1 MNSKNKWEISCTN
14 NVTKCETKRNG
25 KTHKRIRRR
34 NNEKIRKQDKK
45 KDCISCK
52 WSDARFRSRCAYNAN
67 KRVRARSKREIDF
80 YVSQSS
86 NKANSTCL
94 TANSPVTMAVRS
106 VHLAWFYLVSRWTN
120 GTRSLWSVSFL
131 ARCTKFTPICFCF
144 LSTTYKQVGQIG
156 SRAYGRDKT
165 VAI

>member
-25 KTHKRIRRR
+25 KTHKRVRRR
-34 NNEKIRKQDKK
+34 NDEKIRKEDKK
-45 KDCISCK
+45 KDYFSCK
-52 WSDARFRSRCAYNAN
+52 WSDARFRSRCASDAN

-120 GTRSLWSVSFL
+120 STRSLWSVSFSPGVRNSPQS
-131 ARCTKFTPICFCF
+131 AFASF
-144 LSTTYKQVGQIG
+144 LL
-156 SRAYGRDKT
+156 RANRSDK
-165 VAI
+165 